1 MDRSRSGFAR
11 LGLAILVFVASVV
24 EICCLHERQVLLTFL
39 LIATAV
45 FMLWVSED
53 RWNAAIVGAIGAVL
67 GGLGEIS
74 AVHFGVWQYPAP
86 FVFGIPI
93 WVPFA
98 WGLITM
104 VIIGASGAVG
114 KLLKRAGRDVD

>member
-1 MDRSRSGFAR
+1 MGRTATGLAK

-24 EICCLHERQVLLTFL
+24 EICSLHEHQVPLTAL
-39 LIATAV
+39 LIATAA
-45 FMLWVSED
+45 FMLWISED
-53 RWNAAIVGAIGAVL
+53 RRNAAIVGAIGAVL
-67 GGLGEIS
+67 GAVGEIS

-86 FVFGIPI
+86 FAFGIPV

-104 VIIGASGAVG
+104 VIIGASGAA
-114 KLLKRAGRDVD
+114 KDVLAK